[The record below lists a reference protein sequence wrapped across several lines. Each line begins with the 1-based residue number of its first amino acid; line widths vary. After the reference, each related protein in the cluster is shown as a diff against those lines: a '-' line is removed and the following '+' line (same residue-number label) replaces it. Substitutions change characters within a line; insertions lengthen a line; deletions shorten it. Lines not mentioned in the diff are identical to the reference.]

1 LAPRWQGPAET
12 TIANHAHNDY
22 AEALATT
29 GTVGFLLGFVP
40 LMGGTAALARNA
52 FSARAAAHPSW
63 RRRAFCVA
71 ALTSIV
77 IALLHA
83 LVDFN
88 FYIPANAVTLAA
100 IAGAAAGIRR
110 PEGR

>member
-1 LAPRWQGPAET
+1 PHVQTPDET
-12 TIANHAHNDY
+12 LIASHAHDDY

-29 GTVGFLLGFVP
+29 GALGFLLAFVP
-40 LMGGTAALARNA
+40 LMGGTAALARAA
-52 FSARAAAHPSW
+52 FGARAAAQTSW
-63 RRRAFCVA
+63 RSRAFCAA

-88 FYIPANAVTLAA
+88 FYIPANPATLST
-100 IAGAAAGIRR
+100 IAGAAAGIRK
-110 PEGR
+110 PEAR